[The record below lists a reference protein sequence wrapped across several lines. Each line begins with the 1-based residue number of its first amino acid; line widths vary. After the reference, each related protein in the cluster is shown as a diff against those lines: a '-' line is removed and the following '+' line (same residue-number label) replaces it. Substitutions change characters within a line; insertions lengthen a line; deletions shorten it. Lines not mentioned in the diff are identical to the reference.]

1 MNLIEL
7 KELVDE
13 AVGFVGEKNAENV
26 EVRYASQPT
35 WPFEYSIEDDF
46 IANNDNT
53 AFYLVEKNQ
62 IGYLP
67 VDVKDDIGWY

>member
-13 AVGFVGEKNAENV
+13 AVEFVGEKEAENV
-26 EVRYASQPT
+26 EVRYASQPS
-35 WPFEYSIEDDF
+35 WPFEYSIENDF
-46 IANNDNT
+46 VAGDDNT
-53 AFYLVEKNQ
+53 VFYLVENTQ

-67 VDVKDDIGWY
+67 SEIKDDIGW

>member
-13 AVGFVGEKNAENV
+13 AVEFVGEREAENV
-26 EVRYASQPT
+26 EVRYASQPS
-35 WPFEYSIEDDF
+35 WPFEYSIENDF
-46 IANNDNT
+46 VANDDNT
-53 AFYLVEKNQ
+53 VFYLIENKQ

-67 VDVKDDIGWY
+67 SEIKDDIGW

>member
-13 AVGFVGEKNAENV
+13 AVEIIGEREAENV
-26 EVRYASQPT
+26 EVRYASQPS
-35 WPFEYSIEDDF
+35 WPFEYSIENDF
-46 IANNDNT
+46 VANDDNT
-53 AFYLVEKNQ
+53 VFYLIENMQ

-67 VDVKDDIGWY
+67 SEIKDDIGW

>member
-13 AVGFVGEKNAENV
+13 AVEFVGEREAENV
-26 EVRYASQPT
+26 EVRYASQPS
-35 WPFEYSIEDDF
+35 WPFEYSIENDF
-46 IANNDNT
+46 VAGDDNT
-53 AFYLVEKNQ
+53 VFYLVENTQ

-67 VDVKDDIGWY
+67 SEIKDDIGW

>member
-13 AVGFVGEKNAENV
+13 AVEFVGEREAENV
-26 EVRYASQPT
+26 EVRYASQPS
-35 WPFEYSIEDDF
+35 WPFEYSIENDF
-46 IANNDNT
+46 VASDDNT
-53 AFYLVEKNQ
+53 VFYLVENTQ

-67 VDVKDDIGWY
+67 SEIKYDIGW